1 MTTRVTRPRRSCL
14 SVPGSSPKMLS
25 KAPGLPADEVFM
37 DLEDSVAP
45 GAKEEARAN
54 IVQAVKEGD
63 WTGKSVVVRV
73 NGVYTKWCYRDVIEV
88 AENAGQFIDCLMI
101 PKVEHASDVKFVDE
115 LLRQIEETTGLD
127 RRIGLEVQIET
138 ATGLKNIHE
147 IAHASDRAETLIF
160 GPADM
165 SASLGLPTVT
175 AGLPMPGY
183 PGDHW
188 HHVLMTI
195 LIAARDAGLQAI
207 DGPYLVIRDLDGF
220 REMATRS
227 RALGYDGKWALHPGQ
242 IDVLNEVFAPTQEEF
257 DKAEAMLEAYAHAT
271 DVQLTGA
278 VMFGTEMIDEAS
290 RKMAE
295 QLAMRGR
302 AAGMQRQQ
310 KLEDFTAP
318 PGGEG

>member
-1 MTTRVTRPRRSCL
+1 MTTRMTRPRRSCL

-45 GAKEEARAN
+45 AAKEEARGN
-54 IVQAVKEGD
+54 IAQAVMEGD
-63 WTGKSVVVRV
+63 WSGKTVVVRV

-88 AENAGQFIDCLMI
+88 VESAGRFIDCLMV
-101 PKVEHASDVKFVDE
+101 PKVESASDVTFVAD
-115 LLRQIEETTGLD
+115 LLRQIEDTTGLD
-127 RRIGLEVQIET
+127 KRIGLELQIET
-138 ATGLKNIHE
+138 ATSLRNIHE
-147 IAHASDRAETLIF
+147 IANASERAETLIF

-175 AGLPMPGY
+175 AGLAMPNY

-188 HHVLMTI
+188 HHILMTI

-207 DGPYLVIRDLDGF
+207 DGPYLVIKDLDGF

-257 DKAEAMLEAYAHAT
+257 DKAEAMLEAYEHAT
-271 DVQLTGA
+271 DVQMTGA

-295 QLAMRGR
+295 QLAQRGR
-302 AAGMQRQQ
+302 AAGMSRER
-310 KLEDFTAP
+310 KLEDFIAAR
-318 PGGEG
+318 EGS